1 MRSLSANLS
10 FAGAPQPAFAALALE
25 TPAAPRV
32 LLRGERAGRA
42 KGFWGIERKAPRG
55 VGVALAAT
63 LLIAAA
69 GLPVVRGGQYQAF
82 VASEGGLGDFVAREF
97 GFGVKV
103 VTISGVDRLAP
114 REVLDLAGVTPNSSV
129 PFFDVDAARAR
140 LLKAPLVVSASVR
153 KLYPNRL
160 VIELTER
167 APVALWQRDGE
178 VSIVSADG
186 AALDQLRDAR
196 LDNLPFVVGDGANK
210 RLPEYLSL
218 LDAAQELRGKI
229 EAGVYVAQRRWNLH
243 MKTGVDVKLPET
255 DPVSAV
261 RALVKLERQS
271 QILERQILALDLRQ
285 PGRAFARLTAEAA
298 DARAQAL
305 AAKAKKG
312 GKS

>member
-10 FAGAPQPAFAALALE
+10 FAGAPQPAFAAALE
-25 TPAAPRV
+25 APAAPRV
-32 LLRGERAGRA
+32 LLRGERSGRA
-42 KGFWGIERKAPRG
+42 RGFWGLERKAPRG
-55 VGVALAAT
+55 VGVALAAA
-63 LLIAAA
+63 LILAA
-69 GLPVVRGGQYQAF
+69 GALGAVRGGQYQAF
-82 VASEGGLGDFVAREF
+82 VAAEGGLGDFVAREL
-97 GFGVKV
+97 GFGVKEI
-103 VTISGVDRLAP
+103 TISGIARLGP
-114 REVLDLAGVTPNSSV
+114 REVLELAGVSPKSSV
-129 PFFDVDAARAR
+129 PFFDVDSARAR
-140 LLKAPLVVSASVR
+140 LLKAPLVTSASVR

-160 VIELTER
+160 VIEVTER

-196 LDNLPFVVGDGANK
+196 LDDLPFVVGEGANK

-261 RALVKLERQS
+261 MTLVKLERRS
-271 QILERQILALDLRQ
+271 RILERQILTLDLRQ

-298 DARAQAL
+298 DARAQAQ
-305 AAKAKKG
+305 AAKGKKG
-312 GKS
+312 VRP

>member
-1 MRSLSANLS
+1 VQSLSGHLS
-10 FAGAPQPAFAALALE
+10 LAGAPQPAFAVGGFGARPE
-25 TPAAPRV
+25 PRV

-42 KGFWGIERKAPRG
+42 RGFWGLERKAPRG
-55 VGVALAAT
+55 VGVALAAA
-63 LLIAAA
+63 LILAAV
-69 GLPVVRGGQYQAF
+69 GLGAVRGGQYQAF
-82 VASEGGLGDFVAREF
+82 VAAQGGLGDFLAREL

-103 VTISGVDRLAP
+103 VTISGIARLGP
-114 REVLDLAGVTPNSSV
+114 REVLDLAGVSPNSSV

-160 VIELTER
+160 VIVVTER

-196 LDNLPFVVGDGANK
+196 LDNLPFVVGEGANK

-229 EAGVYVAQRRWNLH
+229 EAGVFISQRRWNLH
-243 MKTGVDVKLPET
+243 MKTGVEVKLPEIN
-255 DPVSAV
+255 PVLAV
-261 RALVKLERQS
+261 RTLVKLERQS
-271 QILERQILALDLRQ
+271 HLLERQILSLDLRQ
-285 PGRAFARLTAEAA
+285 PGRAFARLTADAA
-298 DARAQAL
+298 AAQAAKTKK
-305 AAKAKKG
+305 AAKP
-312 GKS
+312 